1 MQLEKEINN
10 TESNMF
16 IVYLKILFNNRYCNL
31 VFMKVLFITK
41 LNLNYLITKIFLNR
55 ILRCF
60 IFLTEETDMRQFIN
74 FENQICLVT
83 GTGSPTGIGFQTAK
97 ILGEL
102 GGTVILV
109 ATTNRVDERV
119 KELRN
124 LNIKAAGYIADL
136 MDRNQVKELVKNII
150 NEYSKIDVL
159 INNAGMAQV
168 GYEEDFATFNEV
180 TYESWDDSINRNLN
194 ITFNVTKEV
203 LPHMTKNNY
212 GRIVNTSS
220 VTGPIVSNPG
230 EAAYSAAKS
239 AVIGMSRSI
248 AIEVAKYNIM
258 INNVLPG
265 WIATASQTESEAA
278 GGENTPAGRGGSAEE
293 VANMNVFL
301 ASEKASYITGQAFI
315 VDGGNTIQEYKG
327 PKELYY

>member
-1 MQLEKEINN
+1 
-10 TESNMF
+10 
-16 IVYLKILFNNRYCNL
+16 
-31 VFMKVLFITK
+31 
-41 LNLNYLITKIFLNR
+41 
-55 ILRCF
+55 
-60 IFLTEETDMRQFIN
+60 MRQFIN